1 MTSATVSGAATLALG
16 TIIAAETLANYTTL
30 LVPAGETMVS
40 PTLGYDNL
48 ITVEA
53 AGVVTSPSLTNTSDT
68 IVVLTGGQVLD
79 PYLGW
84 NSTINVDGGLV
95 SGAVTESDNVQQP
108 NPLLIVS
115 AGGLVSTSTLNA
127 GSDLEIDFGGTAMD
141 NQINYA
147 ADILIYTGGTANDT
161 TLKAGAAELI
171 YAGGA
176 DNNATLTGGL
186 GVGTTV
192 NLESFSEA
200 QQDVLFGG
208 LANDAVVGT
217 AGEQFVFDGG
227 TATGTTLLNGG
238 LAFAYDGS
246 TLIDLNVESGGTAL
260 LNDGASLVGASVA
273 AGGLLVEMP
282 GAVAASVNGA
292 GEIVTAGVVVETMP
306 SYADVKAQVNYLGV
320 SASSNWIGA
329 GQEEYVLPGG
339 TLSNA
344 GVAAGGTL
352 TIFSGGTVATG
363 WISGLAVVD
372 GGTASGLNLT
382 GGDAD
387 VIAGQADG
395 TAIGVGATLVV
406 DGGLASGTNI
416 DPSGTEIVISDAIG
430 GNIWSGG
437 LLEVQAGGFSSG
449 IVIQGGGL
457 AIVAAGGTM
466 TDTSLVTGG
475 FLVAMSGATV
485 DNAGA
490 IDFNGGV
497 LALNEAEGSFTSTAS
512 AGDLTIGNG
521 QIDLIGSATAGTV
534 TVTDGGTLMALAGAT
549 MASVILDGGI
559 LDVTDS
565 VNIGS
570 VTIEVGTPGSFTNDA
585 SVDVSALLNAELASV
600 PDGVSITVDFNPGD
614 YGLASTVLL
623 PSDVTVTGTDATVGA
638 LNDNVG
644 ALFENANEY
653 PTGFTYTLANATG
666 GFSTIANGGGLANVD
681 TVYSDGTLAIY
692 PEFPIRTT
700 TFSSYVPSIVTE
712 SNITIEGMT
721 FAATGNIVVNGTTV
735 AADGTMFGNATRA
748 SFFNDLFNVD
758 IQNNVFIG
766 GSNAVAMV
774 NTENVEISGNLAVGA
789 GTGFD
794 NWSGPSNLNI
804 ADNEIWLFNEADV
817 YAGGVAVQ
825 IDANAQDQAS
835 DPGVNSNGTAVNNG
849 VIDNLISGS
858 ATAAALATQISPLFP
873 YGITTLTSVT
883 QQGNIDNAL
892 GATTGGYYSA
902 DVYDAIE
909 EDNVL
914 AQSAGNTDLGI
925 WQALGISGGDL
936 IGNLVLDQSA
946 STSGQI
952 IGIDDSKPYAVDN
965 AVINASTF
973 DETAAG
979 LGAIVISGSLLVG
992 SGILSAL
999 DIGAPPDLV
1008 LDSTGGTIALDG
1020 TLAPFI
1026 IDSLASDR
1034 LSITLTTQFG
1044 SLVTVGSL
1052 TGASTATVNGETALI
1067 LTGDLDSVNQDLA
1080 QLGYAASSSGQDDNI
1095 EITVTDL
1102 TAQLTDTRYI
1112 PVLFSD
1118 LIPADPSGVT
1128 TLAAGFIAPP
1138 GSTGGVTLTGETM
1151 IDNGGSN
1158 TITMGSLASLAFLGN
1173 GQTTLLGGSLPE
1185 DISTGVGSATLDL
1198 LGSGDITVAGGAG
1211 GMDVDAKTSIASVAD
1226 LIEAGTG
1233 DTSITAG
1240 AGAMTVIGGL
1250 GNMTY
1255 QGGQG
1260 TTYLTTLPA
1269 DGGALTADL
1278 GSGDAT
1284 VFALSG
1290 ADILTTEVGTSNL
1303 LYFGLGGDTVAA
1315 DGADLVIGNT
1325 LTSNGDDSI
1334 SSGAGGLLITAGAS
1348 AQDSINAGIGGLV
1361 FEGASDT
1368 APVRIVSSQA
1378 DALGASITL
1387 GSGGGV
1393 ITLAGGLNFIQT
1405 GANASTSMMLGG
1417 QSWVDSNGDDA
1428 ITVTGSATINAGAQ
1442 ARDTINAASGDV
1454 VYNASLGG
1462 SVIFKGGSG
1471 ADTVNL
1477 GASAGTVMGGSGT
1490 VEVQATDD
1498 DFQITLGAGSYSL
1511 DDMPGVNRI
1520 AGSYDTVVAGG
1531 DTGVNTLFTEAGG
1544 SADLSITGGAYVLN
1558 MMPNGIMLGTASV
1571 DLQSGALTVDTA
1583 SGLATSDITIAGS
1596 ASLQVNGQIQ
1606 GNYVDPGMATVS
1618 GLFTSA
1624 TLVTG
1629 QMPGIS
1635 ADLSGSNDHV
1645 NLAGGINT
1653 VSIFSG
1659 NATINATDN
1668 ATVSVFLYGT
1678 STLDFINGSSAAQTV
1693 LAGGGGA
1700 VTAFGGMGG
1709 GLYVG
1714 SSTGN
1719 NSLTGGSGLVTL
1731 VGGGNGDVLTATGNG
1746 LNSLP
1751 NANTR
1756 NILYSGA
1763 GNETLLAS
1771 SATGSNIFYI
1781 SADAGNDMVST
1792 AGAGEQ
1798 TFFLSGGT
1806 ACNTTITGAAAG
1818 SLYNVYDVSNAG
1830 QSGGS
1835 YTITNFDS
1843 GAPSIIY
1850 LINENHTGNNSIP
1863 IVGATNQSNGVL
1875 ITLGNSTTITLL
1887 GVNTSDLHYF
1897 NSGGITGIC

>member
-1 MTSATVSGAATLALG
+1 LTSGTVSGAATVAVG
-16 TIIAAETLANYTTL
+16 TIVTGETLANYTTL

-53 AGVVTSPSLTNTSDT
+53 GGVVTSSSLTNTRDT

-84 NSTINVDGGLV
+84 NNTINVDGGLV
-95 SGAVTESDNVQQP
+95 SDAVTESDNEEQP

-115 AGGLVSTSTLNA
+115 AGGAVSTSTLNA
-127 GSDLEIDFGGTAMD
+127 GSDLEIYLGGTAIND
-141 NQINYA
+141 QINYA
-147 ADILIYTGGTANDT
+147 ADLLIYAGGTANNT
-161 TLKAGAAELI
+161 MLKAGAAELI
-171 YAGGA
+171 YTGGT
-176 DNNATLTGGL
+176 DNNTTLTGGL
-186 GVGTTV
+186 GVGTTL

-200 QQDVLFGG
+200 QQDVLFDG

-217 AGEQFVFDGG
+217 AGEQFIFDGG

-260 LNDGASLVGASVA
+260 LNDGASLVGGSVA

-282 GAVAASVNGA
+282 GVVAASVSGA

-306 SYADVKAQVNYLGV
+306 SYADIKAQVNYLGV

-339 TLSNA
+339 TLSNG

-352 TIFSGGTVATG
+352 TIFSGGTIATG
-363 WISGLAVVD
+363 WISGVAVVD
-372 GGTASGLNLT
+372 GGTASGLHLI

-387 VIAGQADG
+387 VLAGQAVG
-395 TAIGVGATLVV
+395 TTIGVGATLVV
-406 DGGLASGTNI
+406 DGGLANGTNI
-416 DPSGTEIVISDAIG
+416 DQSGTEIVISGATG

-437 LLEVQAGGFSSG
+437 LLEVQAGGFANG
-449 IVIQGGGL
+449 IVIQAGGL
-457 AIVAAGGTM
+457 AIVADGGTM
-466 TDTSLVTGG
+466 MNTSLVTGG
-475 FLVAMSGATV
+475 FLVAMPGATV

-497 LALNEAEGSFTSTAS
+497 LALNEALGSFMSTAS

-534 TVTDGGTLMALAGAT
+534 TVMEGGTLMALAGAT

-559 LDVTDS
+559 LDVTGS

-570 VTIEVGTPGSFTNDA
+570 VTIEIGTPGSFANDA
-585 SVDVSALLNAELASV
+585 SVEVSALLNTELASV
-600 PDGVSITVDFNPGD
+600 PAGVSITVNFNPGD

-638 LNDNVG
+638 LNNNVG
-644 ALFENANEY
+644 ALFENTNEY
-653 PTGFTYTLANATG
+653 PTGFTYTLANTTG

-681 TVYSDGTLAIY
+681 TVYSNGTLAVY
-692 PEFPIRTT
+692 PELPIRTT
-700 TFSSYVPSIVTE
+700 TFASYVPPTVAE
-712 SNITIEGMT
+712 SNITIEGIT

-735 AADGTMFGNATRA
+735 AADGTMFGNTTRA
-748 SFFNDLFNVD
+748 IFFNDLTNVD

-774 NTENVEISGNLAVGA
+774 NTENVEISGNLAIGA
-789 GTGFD
+789 GTAFD

-825 IDANAQDQAS
+825 INANAQGPAS
-835 DPGVNSNGTAVNNG
+835 DPGVNSNGTAVNDG
-849 VIDNLISGS
+849 VIDNLIAGS
-858 ATAAALATQISPLFP
+858 APISALATEISPLSP
-873 YGITTLTSVT
+873 YGLTTLTSVT

-892 GATTGGYYSA
+892 GALTGGYYSA
-902 DVYDAIE
+902 NVYNAIE

-914 AQSAGNTDLGI
+914 VQSTGNTNLGI

-936 IGNLVLDQSA
+936 IGNLVLDQSV

-952 IGIDDSKPYAVDN
+952 VGITNSKPYAVDN

-973 DETAAG
+973 AATAAG
-979 LGAIVISGSLLVG
+979 LGAVVVKGTLLVG
-992 SGILSAL
+992 SGILPAL
-999 DIGAPPDLV
+999 DISAPPNLV
-1008 LDSTGGTIALDG
+1008 LDSTGATIALDG
-1020 TLAPFI
+1020 ALEPFI
-1026 IDSLASDR
+1026 IDSLASDS
-1034 LSITLTTQFG
+1034 LSVTLTTQFG
-1044 SLVTVGSL
+1044 SLVTMGSL
-1052 TGASTATVNGETALI
+1052 AGANTATVNGESALI
-1067 LTGDLDSVNQDLA
+1067 LTGDLDSVNQDLG
-1080 QLGYAASSSGQDDNI
+1080 QLGYAANPSGQDDNI

-1102 TAQLTDTRYI
+1102 TAKLTGTRYI

-1118 LIPADPSGVT
+1118 LISADPSGVT
-1128 TLAAGFIAPP
+1128 TLAAGFIASP
-1138 GSTGGVTLTGETM
+1138 GQTGGATLTGETM

-1173 GQTTLLGGSLPE
+1173 GKTTLFGGSRPE
-1185 DISTGVGSATLDL
+1185 YINTGVGAATLYL

-1211 GMDVDAKTSIASVAD
+1211 GMDVDAATSITSVAD
-1226 LIEAGTG
+1226 LIEAGAG
-1233 DTSITAG
+1233 DASITAG
-1240 AGAMTVIGGL
+1240 VGAMTVIGGP

-1269 DGGALTADL
+1269 DGGSLTADM
-1278 GSGDAT
+1278 GSGNAT

-1290 ADILTTEVGTSNL
+1290 TDVLTTEVGTSNL

-1325 LTSNGDDSI
+1325 LTSNGNDLI

-1348 AQDSINAGIGGLV
+1348 AQDSVNAGIGGLV

-1368 APVRIVSSQA
+1368 ALVRIVSSQA
-1378 DALGASITL
+1378 NALGASITL

-1405 GANASTSMMLGG
+1405 DANANTSMMLGG
-1417 QSWVDSNGDDA
+1417 QSWVNSYGDDA
-1428 ITVTGSATINAGAQ
+1428 ITITGSATINAGAQ
-1442 ARDTINAASGDV
+1442 ARDTINAASGNV
-1454 VYNASLGG
+1454 VYNASLGS
-1462 SVIFKGGSG
+1462 SVSFKGGSG

-1477 GASAGTVMGGSGT
+1477 GASEGTVIGGSGA
-1490 VEVQATDD
+1490 VDVQAADN
-1498 DFQITLGAGSYSL
+1498 DFQITLGAGSYSM
-1511 DDMPGVNRI
+1511 DDMLDVKRI
-1520 AGSYDTVVAGG
+1520 IGSNDTVVAGG

-1544 SADLSITGGAYVLN
+1544 SANLSIDGGADVLN
-1558 MMPNGIMLGTASV
+1558 MMSNGIMLGTASV
-1571 DLQSGALTVDTA
+1571 DLQSGALTVDAA
-1583 SGLATSDITIAGS
+1583 SGLATSNITIAGS
-1596 ASLQVNGQIQ
+1596 ASLQVNGQMQ
-1606 GNYVDPGMATVS
+1606 GNYIDPGMATVS

-1635 ADLSGSNDHV
+1635 ADLCGSNDHI
-1645 NLAGGINT
+1645 NLASGNNT
-1653 VSIFSG
+1653 VSFSGG
-1659 NATINATDN
+1659 NATINASDN

-1678 STLDFINGSSAAQTV
+1678 STLDFINGSAAAQTV
-1693 LAGGGGA
+1693 LAGSGGA
-1700 VTAFGGMGG
+1700 VTAFGGIGG
-1709 GLYVG
+1709 GFYVG
-1714 SSTGN
+1714 GSTGN

-1746 LNSLP
+1746 PNSLP
-1751 NANTR
+1751 NANAR

-1763 GNETLLAS
+1763 GNETLLAVS
-1771 SATGSNIFYI
+1771 TTGSNLFYI

-1818 SLYNVYDVSNAG
+1818 SLYNIYDIINTG

-1850 LINENHTGNNSIP
+1850 LINESHAGNNTMP
-1863 IVGATNQSNGVL
+1863 IAGATDQSNGVL
-1875 ITLGNSTTITLL
+1875 ITLNDNTTITLL
-1887 GVNTSDLHYF
+1887 GVNASDLHYF
-1897 NSGGITGIC
+1897 NSGGIMGIY